1 MIETTIEPALTDAAT
16 VSPDLPA
23 PEAAEKLRDPSVPAL
38 VVLDAED
45 RVVGIASDS
54 DFVALVA
61 ESPGPVPVEAIMSS
75 PVRTVAP
82 ETPLGLAAD
91 RMNEAGVKHL
101 PVVEAGEYRGLVTLE
116 AMAPFLS
123 RNRLR
128 VAWKGDPVHI
138 DTEDRS
144 ERVDSETAET
154 DPPSDRPVDS

>member
-1 MIETTIEPALTDAAT
+1 MIETTVEPVITDADT
-16 VSPDLPA
+16 VSPELPA

-38 VVLDAED
+38 VVLDSED
-45 RVVGIASDS
+45 SVVGIVSDS

-61 ESPGPVPVEAIMSS
+61 ESPGPVPVETIMSS

-101 PVVEAGEYRGLVTLE
+101 PVVEGGVCQGLVTLE

-128 VAWKGDPVHI
+128 VAWKGDPIHI
-138 DTEDRS
+138 DTDEQ
-144 ERVDSETAET
+144 SETAET
-154 DPPSDRPVDS
+154 DPPKDRAADS

>member
-38 VVLDAED
+38 VVLDPED
-45 RVVGIASDS
+45 GVVGIVSES

-82 ETPLGLAAD
+82 GTPIGLAAD

-101 PVVEAGEYRGLVTLE
+101 PVVEEDEYRGLVTLE
-116 AMAPFLS
+116 AMTPFLS
-123 RNRLR
+123 RARLR

-138 DTEDRS
+138 DTEERS
-144 ERVDSETAET
+144 GTAET
-154 DPPSDRPVDS
+154 DPPSDRVVDS

>member
-1 MIETTIEPALTDAAT
+1 MIETTIEPVLTSDAAT
-16 VSPDLPA
+16 VPPDLPA
-23 PEAAEKLRDPSVPAL
+23 REAAETLRDPSVPAL
-38 VVLDAED
+38 VVLDSGD
-45 RVVGIASDS
+45 DVVGIVSDS

-75 PVRTVAP
+75 PVRTVEP

-101 PVVEAGEYRGLVTLE
+101 PVVEDGEYRGLVTLE

-128 VAWKGDPVHI
+128 VAWKGDPIHI
-138 DTEDRS
+138 DTE
-144 ERVDSETAET
+144 ERSETAEA
-154 DPPSDRPVDS
+154 DPPSDRAADS